1 MASIGKNNRN
11 VFLFFRDSTSSM
23 LAIPANKI
31 TCVANEGD
39 TDVAIYYE
47 GDQGDAGS
55 LNLLTTSGSEHTV
68 ILAIAE
74 LMVNGRGTVTVA
86 DDVSNIYCSS
96 SLSQTNAVTAF
107 TISA

>member
-1 MASIGKNNRN
+1 MGSIGKNNRN
-11 VFLFFRDSTSSM
+11 NFLFFRDSTTSM
-23 LAIPANKI
+23 LCIPANKI
-31 TCVANEGD
+31 TLVVNEGD

-55 LNLLTTSGSEHTV
+55 LNLLTTSESEHTV

-74 LMVNGRGTVTVA
+74 IMVNGRGVVTIA
-86 DDVSNIYCSS
+86 DDVAGIYCHS

-107 TISA
+107 TPSD

>member
-11 VFLFFRDSTSSM
+11 VFLFFRDSASSM

-31 TCVANEGD
+31 TLVATAGD
-39 TDVAIYYE
+39 TDVEIYYE
-47 GDQGDAGS
+47 GDDGGAGS

-68 ILAIAE
+68 VLAIAE
-74 LMVNGRGTVTVA
+74 LMVNGRGTVIVA
-86 DDVSNIYCSS
+86 DDVDNIYCSS
-96 SLSQTNAVTAF
+96 SLDQTNAVTNF